1 MNIFDSII
9 GWVDTAL
16 HQFYDELSSVVRDAS
31 DDQLIAGS
39 VSISLINLITV
50 VLILLVLN
58 SHKSRCCCDITF
70 MGRLLSSFRMMI
82 MNILIIILPI
92 NICSTVGILLNTTSI
107 HKPDIIFIM
116 VIIFIIV
123 NTIVTVFM
131 IKRKIE

>member
-1 MNIFDSII
+1 
-9 GWVDTAL
+9 
-16 HQFYDELSSVVRDAS
+16 
-31 DDQLIAGS
+31 
-39 VSISLINLITV
+39 
-50 VLILLVLN
+50 
-58 SHKSRCCCDITF
+58 
-70 MGRLLSSFRMMI
+70 